1 MTWLPAA
8 LERLASDP
16 LARLIPA
23 ETRSAMAQS
32 AREAGL
38 AMAREARRS
47 PRLTA
52 AAALSAHGVALRES
66 ADEPAAGPF
75 IHHALYTA
83 PPPRVTLFVRALTA
97 VERVLAATAEPTL
110 PVREVVLA
118 HELFHHLVRVSGAPE
133 AVRPR
138 VPVVRLGRW
147 CRWGVVRAA
156 EEIAAGGFAAAW
168 CGVDDAPDRLD
179 RLTRLAYGIR
189 SAPGL
194 GACGAATGVTVLP
207 AGSVMTETSR
217 PCAKAGAAGDE
228 ASRD

>member
-1 MTWLPAA
+1 VTWLPTA

-23 ETRSAMAQS
+23 EIRPAMAQA

-38 AMAREARRS
+38 AMAREARRG
-47 PRLTA
+47 PWLTA
-52 AAALSAHGVALRES
+52 AEALKLQGVALHES

-75 IHHALYTA
+75 IHHALYTV

-97 VERVLAATAEPTL
+97 VERVLSATAEPTL
-110 PVREVVLA
+110 AVREVVLA

-138 VPVVRLGRW
+138 VQVLRLGPW

-156 EEIAAGGFAAAW
+156 EEIAAAGFAAAW

-179 RLTRLAYGIR
+179 RLTRLAYGI
-189 SAPGL
+189 SMPG
-194 GACGAATGVTVLP
+194 P
-207 AGSVMTETSR
+207 
-217 PCAKAGAAGDE
+217 
-228 ASRD
+228 